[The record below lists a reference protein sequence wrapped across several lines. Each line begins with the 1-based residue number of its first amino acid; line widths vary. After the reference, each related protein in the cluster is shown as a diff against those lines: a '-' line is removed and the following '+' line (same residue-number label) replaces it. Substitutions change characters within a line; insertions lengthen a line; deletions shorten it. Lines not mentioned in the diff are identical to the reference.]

1 MHTGHDK
8 TKKPHTEYSLT
19 HIVLHATSIISELDG
34 ENARAVF
41 KNTYDFQ
48 KKC

>member
-8 TKKPHTEYSLT
+8 TKEHHTEYSLT
-19 HIVLHATSIISELDG
+19 HIVLYATSIISELDG
-34 ENARAVF
+34 ENVWTVL
-41 KNTYDFQ
+41 KNTYHFQ